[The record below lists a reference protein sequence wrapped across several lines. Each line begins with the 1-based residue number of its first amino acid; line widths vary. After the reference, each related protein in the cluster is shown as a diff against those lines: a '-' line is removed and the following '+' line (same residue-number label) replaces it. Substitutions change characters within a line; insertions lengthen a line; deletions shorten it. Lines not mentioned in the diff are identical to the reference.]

1 MRQYHELMERV
12 LREGSDKSDRT
23 GTGTRSVFG
32 HQMRFDLAEGF
43 PMITT
48 KKLHLKSI
56 LHELIW
62 FISGDTNIRYLCQ
75 NGVRIWDDWPF
86 ATYSKSA
93 DYDGIDIKEFAAR
106 IASDAD
112 FAAKWGDLGPV
123 YGFQWRFW
131 PGPNGPVGQ
140 LRDVLE
146 GIRSNPDGRRHIV
159 SAWNPG
165 YIDQMALPPCHAF
178 FQFYVADGKLSC
190 QLYQRSADIFLGVPF
205 NIASYALLLHMMAQD
220 LGLKVGDFVHSLGDA
235 HIYSNHTDQVRLQL
249 SRDLRALPT
258 LNLNPSVKSL
268 FDFRY
273 EDVELVGYDPH
284 PHIPAPVAV

>member
-93 DYDGIDIKEFAAR
+93 DYDGIDIKEFASR
-106 IASDAD
+106 IAADAD
-112 FAAKWGDLGPV
+112 FAAK
-123 YGFQWRFW
+123 
-131 PGPNGPVGQ
+131 
-140 LRDVLE
+140 
-146 GIRSNPDGRRHIV
+146 
-159 SAWNPG
+159 
-165 YIDQMALPPCHAF
+165 
-178 FQFYVADGKLSC
+178 
-190 QLYQRSADIFLGVPF
+190 
-205 NIASYALLLHMMAQD
+205 
-220 LGLKVGDFVHSLGDA
+220 
-235 HIYSNHTDQVRLQL
+235 
-249 SRDLRALPT
+249 
-258 LNLNPSVKSL
+258 
-268 FDFRY
+268 
-273 EDVELVGYDPH
+273 
-284 PHIPAPVAV
+284 